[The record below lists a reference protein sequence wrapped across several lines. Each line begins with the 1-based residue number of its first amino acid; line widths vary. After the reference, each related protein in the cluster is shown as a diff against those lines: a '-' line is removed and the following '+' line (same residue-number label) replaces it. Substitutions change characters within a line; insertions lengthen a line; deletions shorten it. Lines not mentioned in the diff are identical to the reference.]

1 MHHLNRVKPDARGS
15 RLWLMAG
22 RKGWTIPPVQ
32 HVDGDRPQASWA
44 RRNFVTPQFVS
55 GTVLVSVIIAV
66 ADEGRGLVDVFTI
79 TAVSMIVFWA
89 TDVFTQAVAAEGRRP
104 DEPIHL
110 LVSMRFALHRAKG
123 LLYAAVVPLFFLV
136 AGVNGFHG
144 GQSAY
149 WAALLAGVIILAAV
163 GWVAFSKRG
172 IPWYGHVLGA
182 LATASLGA
190 SAIILKIL
198 LK

>member
-1 MHHLNRVKPDARGS
+1 
-15 RLWLMAG
+15 
-22 RKGWTIPPVQ
+22 VQ
-32 HVDGDRPQASWA
+32 RVDGELPRRSWA

-55 GTVLVSVIIAV
+55 GTVLVGVIISV
-66 ADEGRGLVDVFTI
+66 ADESRGLVDVFTI
-79 TAVSMIVFWA
+79 TVVSVIVFWA
-89 TDVFTQAVAAEGRRP
+89 TDVFVQALAAEGALP
-104 DEPIHL
+104 DEPVHVL
-110 LVSMRFALHRAKG
+110 DSMRFALHRAKG

-136 AGVNGFHG
+136 AGVNGLHG

-149 WAALLAGVIILAAV
+149 WAALLSSVVILAGV

-182 LATASLGA
+182 AATASLGA
-190 SAIILKIL
+190 LAIILKIL